1 MSPVGGGPPKDP
13 GIINAGAEGERVIGF
28 VIMGSIMGS
37 IMGIPARF
45 GLEPALGNDIM
56 ILLGGASTDGRA
68 GWTCPNHPAT
78 VMGNWDT
85 KSLSK
90 QA

>member
-13 GIINAGAEGERVIGF
+13 GIINAGAEGDRFIGF
-28 VIMGSIMGS
+28 D